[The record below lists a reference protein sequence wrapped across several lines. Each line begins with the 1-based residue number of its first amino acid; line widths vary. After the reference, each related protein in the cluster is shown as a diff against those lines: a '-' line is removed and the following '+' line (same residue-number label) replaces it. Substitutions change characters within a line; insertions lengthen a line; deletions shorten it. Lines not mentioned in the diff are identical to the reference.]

1 MDHAEN
7 RAFFKK
13 QNLITI
19 FFERK
24 LYNLFIKN
32 MRIKI
37 IFIQKLIKMI
47 TDYRIYEYAEKKHAL
62 NLCN

>member
-47 TDYRIYEYAEKKHAL
+47 TLQNLRICRKKA
-62 NLCN
+62 CFKFM

>member
-1 MDHAEN
+1 MLKIEH
-7 RAFFKK
+7 FLKK